1 MPTSKK
7 KPPDDAHLIAAS
19 AVAKATD
26 ESPTPSEGLQESQ
39 QLSVQ
44 FLKIE
49 LQAALNFTR
58 VAESSTNPVH
68 IEQGRT
74 NAAEA
79 YNTVQKLLPNVQ
91 LSEQDKRWIE
101 YKLKEVEQVLERLW
115 KRPDKAGD

>member
-74 NAAEA
+74 KPLARRTHSRA
-79 YNTVQKLLPNVQ
+79 V
-91 LSEQDKRWIE
+91 
-101 YKLKEVEQVLERLW
+101 
-115 KRPDKAGD
+115 